1 MKKKVYSKPCI
12 KEIYIA
18 PEPFLDA
25 LLEISGT
32 AIGGGDSKAYDFRN
46 DDNSAGGSNIWDSMN
61 DDEVEE

>member
-18 PEPFLDA
+18 PEPILQT
-25 LLEISGT
+25 LNITSST
-32 AIGGGDSKAYDFRN
+32 AVGGGDSKAYDFRN
-46 DDNSAGGSNIWDSMN
+46 DDNSAGGSSIWDSMN